1 MNNSERLL
9 SAFAEKTFFKEFVID
24 DLCFTPE
31 SGSEIELADLL
42 INLDSYIIAIQ
53 LKARNKTDQT
63 DDKTIEDK
71 WLNKKCKNAKSQVK
85 ETLRQISSGNLPTF
99 KNKRGQ
105 SIVLCSNAEVIPLV
119 VFENSKI
126 DSYPHLLRKHSNEGM
141 DINCMSFQD
150 FKEMCSILITPFE
163 IILYLDY
170 RKNFYERYGDVDIFI
185 SETPRGFSI
194 SKPAKQ
200 ETLAHNFLIE
210 RYGSCELLRQKKKLF
225 AFSNFMH
232 SLPHHTVMSSIK
244 NGNYTVLLFLA
255 RLDRKEICEFIDRLE
270 ATRKKARRRKRGA
283 LYSLRRADNE
293 YAIIF
298 VAGGILKM
306 DFLLSEVRKKVDV
319 KRLMEVS
326 VYWENKTNFR
336 IDFLFWDN
344 SESSV

>member
-31 SGSEIELADLL
+31 NGSEIELADLL

-63 DDKTIEDK
+63 DDKIIEKK
-71 WLNKKCKNAKSQVK
+71 WLEKKCKNAKSQVK
-85 ETLRQISSGNLPTF
+85 KTVRQILSGNLPAF

-105 SIVLCSNAEVIPLV
+105 NIVLRSDAEVMPLV
-119 VFENSKI
+119 VFENNKI
-126 DSYPHLLRKHSNEGM
+126 DSYSHLLRKHSNEGM
-141 DINCMSFQD
+141 NINCMSFQD

-170 RKNFYERYGDVDIFI
+170 RRKFYEQYGDVDIFI
-185 SETPRGFSI
+185 SETSRGFSV

-210 RYGSCELLRQKKKLF
+210 RYGSCELLRQKKKLL

-232 SLPHHTVMSSIK
+232 RLPNHTVMSSIEK
-244 NGNYTVLLFLA
+244 GNYKVLLFLA

-270 ATRKKARRRKRGA
+270 ATRKKARHHRCRL

-306 DFLLSEVRKKVDV
+306 DFLLPEVRKKADV

-326 VYWENKTNFR
+326 IYWENKTNYR

-344 SESSV
+344 SESLV

>member
-31 SGSEIELADLL
+31 NGSEIELADLL

-53 LKARNKTDQT
+53 LKSRNKTDQT

-85 ETLRQISSGNLPTF
+85 ETLRQISSGNLPMF

-105 SIVLCSNAEVIPLV
+105 SIVLRSNAEVIPLV
-119 VFENSKI
+119 VFENNKI

-141 DINCMSFQD
+141 DINCMSFRG

-170 RKNFYERYGDVDIFI
+170 RRKFFDQYGDVDVFI
-185 SETPRGFSI
+185 SETSSGFSV

-210 RYGSCELLRQKKKLF
+210 RYGYCELLRQKKKLL

-232 SLPHHTVMSSIK
+232 SLPNHTVMSSIE
-244 NGNYTVLLFLA
+244 NGNYIILLFLA

-270 ATRKKARRRKRGA
+270 KTRKKAKYRKCGA
-283 LYSLRRADNE
+283 VYSLRRADNE

-298 VAGGILKM
+298 VAGEILKM
-306 DFLLSEVRKKVDV
+306 DFLMSEVRKKANV
-319 KRLMEVS
+319 KRLMELA
-326 VYWENKTNFR
+326 VYWESKTDFR
-336 IDFLFWDN
+336 IDFLFRDN
-344 SESSV
+344 SEL